1 MSRDPHNDWAV
12 IIPSMGDKFHRVNS
26 LDMLYNLDTVIGYGL
41 DRDKSWILYI
51 LLSEMG
57 MESVMNM
64 PLNEVME
71 IVKEIKELSW
81 LDASKMVEQLKAEGH
96 Q

>member
-12 IIPSMGDKFHRVNS
+12 IIPSMGNEFHRIES
-26 LDMLYNLDTVIGYGL
+26 LDMLYNRDTIIGYGL

-51 LLSEMG
+51 LLSEIG
-57 MESVMNM
+57 MEPVMIM

-71 IVKEIKELSW
+71 IVEEIKGLSW
-81 LDASKMVEQLKAEGH
+81 LEASKMVGQLKAEGH